1 MHLLS
6 MLSLLVMGLAST
18 TGYEDDR
25 DMFSLPT
32 KSVCPGKSFINRR
45 PTAFRVSDL
54 YFKSSVPGSSE
65 ILVANKTMVF
75 LPFYQLK
82 DNAVFIPEVMKHH
95 EGEYFWKVPIRVR
108 RIELIVK
115 DCAVPLEVNYGEKVS
130 LVVPKEAS
138 MLEFTTPKS
147 SDRWVLWSRINTD
160 NTRGARGTVGSDLW
174 VALKITQADAGR
186 YTFLRESGGEISSTA
201 LLVKELQR
209 YPDLSDE
216 SIHHHWENR
225 FPVPVSEAVL
235 TFIDSDKVKHVL
247 FKNGMETEEAFRM
260 FGTRIELQAIEL
272 GELTLT
278 IVDLNS
284 RDTGRYEVHDKNKDL
299 AVVIWLSGSSD
310 SGYPSRELAV
320 PIGTAIV
327 ISILVFCCC
336 REIKWCCKKSN
347 APVTSGSGQ
356 PVYVHDPV
364 LSELGYRLQPQ
375 PTAPSAERQS
385 WLQPPSSAHPWD
397 SDPPSYDD
405 LVGPEYCYPYTPAAP
420 PPEAPV
426 EGGEGGKGAP
436 PSPPQYPLDPGPQ
449 YQPRGWGGGLDDFL
463 TSSPLSMDTNTDTYV
478 YNSDKLN

>member
-6 MLSLLVMGLAST
+6 MLSLLVMGLATT
-18 TGYEDDR
+18 TGDGDHW
-25 DMFSLPT
+25 DILSLQT
-32 KSVCPGKSFINRR
+32 KGVCPGKSFINRR
-45 PTAFRVSDL
+45 PTAFSVSHL

-65 ILVANKTMVF
+65 ILVANKTMV
-75 LPFYQLK
+75 LHPFYQFK

-95 EGEYFWKVPIRVR
+95 EGEYFWKDPTFPIMVK

-138 MLEFTTPKS
+138 VLEFTPDKS
-147 SDRWVLWSRINTD
+147 SDRWILWSRINTN

-201 LLVKELQR
+201 LLVKELHR
-209 YPDLSDE
+209 YHNLSDE

-247 FKNGMETEEAFRM
+247 FKNGMQTEEALQI
-260 FGTRIELQAIEL
+260 FGDRIELQAIDL

-284 RDTGRYEVHDKNKDL
+284 RDAGRYEVHDKNKDL
-299 AVVIWLSGSSD
+299 AVVIWLYGSSD
-310 SGYPSRELAV
+310 SGYPSRDLAV
-320 PIGTAIV
+320 PIRTAIT
-327 ISILVFCCC
+327 ISILVFNCWCM
-336 REIKWCCKKSN
+336 RKWCCKKRD

-356 PVYVHDPV
+356 PV
-364 LSELGYRLQPQ
+364 
-375 PTAPSAERQS
+375 
-385 WLQPPSSAHPWD
+385 
-397 SDPPSYDD
+397 
-405 LVGPEYCYPYTPAAP
+405 
-420 PPEAPV
+420 
-426 EGGEGGKGAP
+426 
-436 PSPPQYPLDPGPQ
+436 
-449 YQPRGWGGGLDDFL
+449 
-463 TSSPLSMDTNTDTYV
+463 
-478 YNSDKLN
+478 